1 MSNRVT
7 DNELQEETLFKV
19 LKSLGEPPNL
29 KKMATSLLYKKM
41 KNH

>member
-1 MSNRVT
+1 LSNRAM

-19 LKSLGEPPNL
+19 IHSPG
-29 KKMATSLLYKKM
+29 ALLTQKNGNFVAPQKM